1 MRTFRTLKTLRTL
14 VTKEIIAYLAS
25 RNGRTYNGGITMY
38 TSEEVLE
45 KLQTGNAAYVASG
58 AFGGNISSVRRK
70 ELSDKGQSPM
80 AVVIAC
86 ADSRVVPEVIFSC
99 GLGDLFT
106 IRIAG
111 NVMDAHQMGSVEYAV
126 AHLKTPLVVVLG
138 HTHCGAVAAA
148 LHGEADGHIK
158 YITDSIQKA
167 IGKETNEYQACVLNV
182 KAAVQEI
189 HDAFSHESDPLLQHE
204 QVVGAVYDIETGR
217 VSFL

>member
-1 MRTFRTLKTLRTL
+1 
-14 VTKEIIAYLAS
+14 
-25 RNGRTYNGGITMY
+25 MY
-38 TSEEVLE
+38 TAKEVLDL
-45 KLQTGNAAYVASG
+45 LQHGNTAYVASG
-58 AFGGNISSVRRK
+58 AFCGNISVDRRK
-70 ELSDKGQSPM
+70 ELTEKGQSPM

-111 NVMDAHQMGSVEYAV
+111 NVMDVHQMGSVEYAV
-126 AHLKTPLVVVLG
+126 SHLQTPLVVVLG

-167 IGKETNEYQACVLNV
+167 IGEETDAYRACVLNV
-182 KAAVQEI
+182 QVAVCEIQE
-189 HDAFSHESDPLLQHE
+189 AFAHETDPVLQHE
-204 QVVGAVYDIETGR
+204 QVVGAVYDIETGT

>member
-1 MRTFRTLKTLRTL
+1 
-14 VTKEIIAYLAS
+14 
-25 RNGRTYNGGITMY
+25 MY
-38 TSEEVLE
+38 TAKEVLDI
-45 KLQTGNAAYVASG
+45 LQHGNTAYVASG
-58 AFGGNISSVRRK
+58 AFCGNISADRRK
-70 ELSDKGQSPM
+70 ELTEKGQSPM

-111 NVMDAHQMGSVEYAV
+111 NVMDVHQMGSVEYAV
-126 AHLKTPLVVVLG
+126 SHLQTPLVVVLG

-167 IGKETNEYQACVLNV
+167 IGEETDAYRACVLNV
-182 KAAVQEI
+182 QVAVCEIQE
-189 HDAFSHESDPLLQHE
+189 AFAHETDPVLQHE
-204 QVVGAVYDIETGR
+204 QVVGAVYDIETGT

>member
-1 MRTFRTLKTLRTL
+1 
-14 VTKEIIAYLAS
+14 
-25 RNGRTYNGGITMY
+25 MY
-38 TSEEVLE
+38 TAKEVLDL
-45 KLQTGNAAYVASG
+45 LQHGNTAYVASG
-58 AFGGNISSVRRK
+58 AFCGNISDDRRK
-70 ELSDKGQSPM
+70 ELTEKGQSPM

-126 AHLKTPLVVVLG
+126 SHLQTPLVVVLG

-158 YITDSIQKA
+158 YIIDSIQKA
-167 IGKETNEYQACVLNV
+167 IGEETDAYRACVLNV
-182 KAAVQEI
+182 QAAVCEIQE
-189 HDAFSHESDPLLQHE
+189 AFAHETDPILQHE
-204 QVVGAVYDIETGR
+204 QVVGAVYDIETGT

>member
-1 MRTFRTLKTLRTL
+1 
-14 VTKEIIAYLAS
+14 
-25 RNGRTYNGGITMY
+25 MY
-38 TSEEVLE
+38 TSKEVLE

-58 AFGGNISSVRRK
+58 AFGGNISSARRK

-126 AHLKTPLVVVLG
+126 SHLKTPLVVVLG
-138 HTHCGAVAAA
+138 HTHCGAVAAT

-167 IGKETNEYQACVLNV
+167 IGEETDAYRACVLNV
-182 KAAVQEI
+182 QAAVREI
-189 HDAFSHESDPLLQHE
+189 QDAFAHEIDPILQHE
-204 QVVGAVYDIETGR
+204 QVVGAVYDIETGN
-217 VSFL
+217 VDFLVRS